1 MPATP
6 SLTQRAFGLA
16 RRKAGGRLKRG
27 VRRVAGR
34 PLVAWERRSLRP
46 VLTVVMPVY
55 NVEAFVRETLDTVLT
70 QSLHNLEVI
79 AVDDGS
85 TDGSL
90 AILREFE
97 RRDARVRVLTQPNSG
112 QGIARNHGV
121 EHAHS

>member
-55 NVEAFVRETLDTVLT
+55 NVAEYLPVTFFGVLFLAAEGLRFNNVMNAGEGEPETVPDSPGRSITPV
-70 QSLHNLEVI
+70 S
-79 AVDDGS
+79 
-85 TDGSL
+85 
-90 AILREFE
+90 
-97 RRDARVRVLTQPNSG
+97 
-112 QGIARNHGV
+112 
-121 EHAHS
+121 